1 MTRQEEEIIELNS
14 TVKTKLAPSNIH
26 GIGVFTIRDVAKGER
41 LFCKPDGPRPRKWYS
56 VPYGSFSKFFPEVKE
71 LLLERWPSVVNGSL
85 FLSPNEVWPI
95 LFVNHSDDPNYE
107 VKTDSALRDIKS
119 GEEVTEDYRLMVNHE
134 KIYLWLKKEGT

>member
-14 TVKTKLAPSNIH
+14 TVKTKLAPSKIH
-26 GIGVFTIRDVAKGER
+26 GIGVFTIRNVAKGER
-41 LFCKPDGPRPRKWYS
+41 LFCKPDQPRQRKWYS

-95 LFVNHSDDPNYE
+95 LFMNHSDDPNYE
-107 VKTDSALRDIKS
+107 VKTDSAVRDIKI

-134 KIYLWLKKEGT
+134 KAYPWLKKEKT